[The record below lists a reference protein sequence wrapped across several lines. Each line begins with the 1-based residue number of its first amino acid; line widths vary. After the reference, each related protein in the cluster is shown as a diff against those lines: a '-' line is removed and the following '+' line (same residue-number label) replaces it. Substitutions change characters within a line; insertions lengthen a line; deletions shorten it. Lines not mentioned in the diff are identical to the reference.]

1 MDDHLKRYHVSKY
14 FPWIAMGIILF
25 STVVL
30 RLSMLQMLLE
40 RDEGEFAY
48 MGQLLLQGLPPYL
61 TAYSMKLPGMC
72 FIYAFIMAIFGQS
85 TSAIH
90 LGLLIFNG
98 IAIVLVFLLTRYIVD
113 EIAGVVAA
121 FVYAFL
127 SVSPSFLGTSAHATQ
142 FLVPF
147 ALGGLLLLLKAIDQ
161 GKTWLMIA
169 SGFLLGMAFLVKQHA
184 IFFVI
189 FAIIYYFLRLR
200 SMSIS
205 KRETIYKMA
214 LLIISSMLPFLVICG
229 LLFLAGVFPNF
240 WFWTF
245 TYASKYASE
254 EPVSMA
260 LTRFVE
266 RGFPA
271 IYPWRLI
278 WCLAVLGLSAIFW
291 NKKMRSHWD
300 FLVGFSIFSI
310 LTICPGFHFRPH
322 YFITLLPAV
331 SMLSGV
337 AVSAS
342 MIYLSQGFSPY
353 LKILPVIFITL
364 ALGLPAWQQS
374 DFFRTNSI
382 EASRMI
388 YGNSNPLIPESHII
402 ATYIKNHSSK
412 EDIIAVIG
420 SEPQIYFYANSKSAT
435 GYIYMFGLMEPH
447 VYASQMQREMIHE
460 IESARPRYVVL
471 VNEMSSW
478 YMRPKSDPNIIYWA
492 ERYLKNHYYVR
503 GVINIMSDLKLNT
516 KVNSQD
522 FRTVWK
528 HNLSVLERKS

>member
-1 MDDHLKRYHVSKY
+1 
-14 FPWIAMGIILF
+14 
-25 STVVL
+25 
-30 RLSMLQMLLE
+30 
-40 RDEGEFAY
+40 
-48 MGQLLLQGLPPYL
+48 
-61 TAYSMKLPGMC
+61 
-72 FIYAFIMAIFGQS
+72 
-85 TSAIH
+85 
-90 LGLLIFNG
+90 
-98 IAIVLVFLLTRYIVD
+98 
-113 EIAGVVAA
+113 
-121 FVYAFL
+121 
-127 SVSPSFLGTSAHATQ
+127 
-142 FLVPF
+142 
-147 ALGGLLLLLKAIDQ
+147 
-161 GKTWLMIA
+161 
-169 SGFLLGMAFLVKQHA
+169 
-184 IFFVI
+184 
-189 FAIIYYFLRLR
+189 
-200 SMSIS
+200 
-205 KRETIYKMA
+205 
-214 LLIISSMLPFLVICG
+214 MLPFLVICG

-353 LKILPVIFITL
+353 LKILPVIFIIL

-492 ERYLKNHYYVR
+492 EKYLKNHYCVR
-503 GVINIMSDLKLNT
+503 GVINIMSDLRLNT
-516 KVNSQD
+516 DVNSQD
-522 FRTVWK
+522 FRAVWK
-528 HNLSVLERKS
+528 YNLSVLERKN